1 MLLLVLLSILPNVNA
16 FIHIKDS
23 FCRRPAFE
31 NSMTTQHGATDD
43 QLELTGVVAPLTYSG
58 PYPCLGLEFRHLK
71 QNDNMQP
78 GGMAINFMMDTGSN
92 INAIQKN
99 LSKSLKLPKES
110 IAAIVSAGAGG
121 SFEAGYRVMLGDCH
135 LSNMPK
141 GYDSL
146 FMRDLTAASIDMGL
160 VVAEGLLGTPFF
172 ECFSAVEFDWYGTDG
187 DPPTVIF
194 YYKDLPENAKKN
206 AVCVPLETDSFFNNV
221 PIVNVSINGID
232 VRAMIDTGSSISI
245 VSADI
250 PESAGL
256 ERLKK
261 SVKAAGIDKR
271 IFELAQVDNATVTIC
286 NVTSLD
292 ANRLFIGEIPGMRT
306 ATAKKSTAKMPQAV
320 IGLDVLKQMY
330 RVILRLHAKELWIE
344 EMPV

>member
-1 MLLLVLLSILPNVNA
+1 MLKVYW
-16 FIHIKDS
+16 
-23 FCRRPAFE
+23 
-31 NSMTTQHGATDD
+31 
-43 QLELTGVVAPLTYSG
+43 AP
-58 PYPCLGLEFRHLK
+58 H
-71 QNDNMQP
+71 
-78 GGMAINFMMDTGSN
+78 
-92 INAIQKN
+92 
-99 LSKSLKLPKES
+99 
-110 IAAIVSAGAGG
+110 
-121 SFEAGYRVMLGDCH
+121 
-135 LSNMPK
+135 
-141 GYDSL
+141 
-146 FMRDLTAASIDMGL
+146 
-160 VVAEGLLGTPFF
+160 
-172 ECFSAVEFDWYGTDG
+172 FDWYGTDG

-261 SVKAAGIDKR
+261 SVKVAGIDKR

>member
-160 VVAEGLLGTPFF
+160 VVAEGLLGTPF
-172 ECFSAVEFDWYGTDG
+172 
-187 DPPTVIF
+187 
-194 YYKDLPENAKKN
+194 
-206 AVCVPLETDSFFNNV
+206 
-221 PIVNVSINGID
+221 
-232 VRAMIDTGSSISI
+232 
-245 VSADI
+245 
-250 PESAGL
+250 
-256 ERLKK
+256 
-261 SVKAAGIDKR
+261 
-271 IFELAQVDNATVTIC
+271 
-286 NVTSLD
+286 
-292 ANRLFIGEIPGMRT
+292 
-306 ATAKKSTAKMPQAV
+306 
-320 IGLDVLKQMY
+320 
-330 RVILRLHAKELWIE
+330 
-344 EMPV
+344 